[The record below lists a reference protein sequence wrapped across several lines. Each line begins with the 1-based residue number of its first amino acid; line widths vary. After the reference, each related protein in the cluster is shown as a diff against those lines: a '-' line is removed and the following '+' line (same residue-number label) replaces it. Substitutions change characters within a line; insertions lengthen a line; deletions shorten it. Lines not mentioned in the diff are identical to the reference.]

1 MNVQSYVPSGYK
13 NWLEYYTAK
22 HQALEARARRR
33 LFLKEVLGVSAGII
47 VVLLAYSFVGYVEWY
62 L

>member
-22 HQALEARARRR
+22 HRALETRARRR
-33 LFLKEVLGVSAGII
+33 LFLKEVLGFTAGII
-47 VVLLAYSFVGYVEWY
+47 IVLLAYSFVGYVEWY

>member
-13 NWLEYYTAK
+13 NWLEYYNAK

-33 LFLKEVLGVSAGII
+33 LFVKELLGVMAGIA
-47 VVLLAYSFVGYVEWY
+47 VVLLAYCVVGYVEWY